1 MRPGPLPVS
10 INFVEYLD
18 NGASLQ
24 GFIPLSRF
32 ARFRNLLASE
42 EGEIDVRLHF
52 EEVGSGLAVVVGAAS
67 VSVELFCQNC
77 LDIMAL
83 QVVID
88 VNTRLVKSDSELHS
102 LAANIDG
109 IVVDTPRLSLT
120 ELLED
125 DLILVLPMVPR
136 HDVPCTETLKVA
148 DSETRRPF
156 EDLSKLLLKREKE

>member
-1 MRPGPLPVS
+1 
-10 INFVEYLD
+10 
-18 NGASLQ
+18 
-24 GFIPLSRF
+24 
-32 ARFRNLLASE
+32 
-42 EGEIDVRLHF
+42 
-52 EEVGSGLAVVVGAAS
+52 
-67 VSVELFCQNC
+67 
-77 LDIMAL
+77 MAL

-156 EDLSKLLLKREKE
+156 EDLSKLLLQREKD

>member
-1 MRPGPLPVS
+1 MRPGPLPES

-52 EEVGSGLAVVVGAAS
+52 EEVESGLAAVVGAAS
-67 VSVELFCQNC
+67 ASVELFCQNC
-77 LDIMAL
+77 LDIMTL

-136 HDVPCTETLKVA
+136 HDVPFTETLKVA

-156 EDLSKLLLKREKE
+156 EDLSKLLLQREKE